1 LIFLFAVLRFPGTVA
16 RQRHPNHLKTATQPP
31 KSAPSHREL
40 EALVSLLDDDTPEVR
55 AQVAERIAD
64 VATGDLS
71 EWLAS
76 RSGSLTAADEAL
88 LSEMLGASRR
98 SQLRREWVVPSG
110 GGAALAEDWER
121 TEALLRALSDFL
133 HDGVT
138 LRQPLSDAIDMLAEE
153 AETAECELEEDLIKF
168 LFGDDRLKGNREG
181 YHDPRN
187 ADLAW
192 VIAEGTS
199 NPIGLSLVLLFV
211 AGRLGMDVE
220 GVNFPGHF
228 LCRIHKDG
236 EPWIVDC
243 FDQGKLHRQSD
254 LLAGNSE
261 LTRQQKRLLEST
273 ADPGTILHRML
284 NNLIVA
290 LHRAGRAEDCA
301 LVRKLRETLL

>member
-1 LIFLFAVLRFPGTVA
+1 
-16 RQRHPNHLKTATQPP
+16 LKTESKKLT
-31 KSAPSHREL
+31 SAPSEREL
-40 EALVSLLDDDTPEVR
+40 EALMNLLDDETPEVR

-64 VATGDLS
+64 VRRGDLS

-76 RSGSLTAADEAL
+76 RTAPLAAADEAL
-88 LSEMLGASRR
+88 LSDMLGAARR
-98 SQLRREWVVPSG
+98 RALRREWVIPSG

-121 TEALLRALSDFL
+121 MEALMRALSDFL

-138 LRQPLSDAIDMLAEE
+138 LREPLSDAIDTLAEE
-153 AETAECELEEDLIKF
+153 AAGADCELEVDLIDF
-168 LFGDDRLKGNREG
+168 LFADGRFKGNRDA

-211 AGRLGMDVE
+211 AGRMGMDVE

-228 LCRIHKDG
+228 LCRIHLEG

-243 FDQGKLHRQSD
+243 FDGGKLHRQSD
-254 LLAGNSE
+254 LLGGNSE

-273 ADPGTILHRML
+273 ADAGTILHRLL

-290 LHRAGRAEDCA
+290 LHRAGRAEDCG
-301 LVRKLRETLL
+301 LVREIRETLL

>member
-1 LIFLFAVLRFPGTVA
+1 
-16 RQRHPNHLKTATQPP
+16 LKTATQNL
-31 KSAPSHREL
+31 KSAPSHGEL
-40 EALVSLLDDDTPEVR
+40 EALVRLLDDDTPEVR
-55 AQVAERIAD
+55 TRVAERIAD
-64 VATGDLS
+64 VKTGDLS

-76 RSGSLTAADEAL
+76 RPDSLAPADEAL
-88 LSEMLGASRR
+88 LSDMLGAPRR
-98 SQLRREWVVPSG
+98 AQLRREWVAPSG

-138 LRQPLSDAIDMLAEE
+138 LRQPLSDAIDTLAEE
-153 AETAECELEEDLIKF
+153 AEAEQCEREEALIKF
-168 LFGDDRLKGNREG
+168 LFGEGRLMGNREA

-192 VIAEGTS
+192 VVAEGMS

-228 LCRIHKDG
+228 LCRIHIDG

-243 FDQGKLHRQSD
+243 FDRGKLHRQRD
-254 LLAGNSE
+254 LLAGTSE

-273 ADPGTILHRML
+273 ADPGTILHRIL

>member
-1 LIFLFAVLRFPGTVA
+1 M
-16 RQRHPNHLKTATQPP
+16 
-31 KSAPSHREL
+31 
-40 EALVSLLDDDTPEVR
+40 SLLDDETPEVR
-55 AQVAERIAD
+55 TQVAGRIAD
-64 VATGDLS
+64 VGSGDLS

-76 RSGSLTAADEAL
+76 RPAPLAAADRAL
-88 LSEMLGASRR
+88 LSTMLGASRR

-153 AETAECELEEDLIKF
+153 AERENCELEADLIEF
-168 LFGDDRLKGNREG
+168 MFGEGRLKGNREA
-181 YHDPRN
+181 YHDPCN

-192 VIAEGTS
+192 VVAEGRS
-199 NPIGLSLVLLFV
+199 NPIGLSLVLLLV
-211 AGRLGMDVE
+211 AGRLGMDIE

-228 LCRIHKDG
+228 LCRIHLDG

-243 FDQGKLHRQSD
+243 FDGGKLHRQSD

-261 LTRQQKRLLEST
+261 LTRQQKRLLEVT
-273 ADPGTILHRML
+273 ADPGTILHRLL

-290 LHRAGRAEDCA
+290 LHRAERAEDCA
-301 LVRKLRETLL
+301 LVRELRETLL